1 MKKGFTIQLNAENR
15 QRPRHTTQQ
24 QMIISYT
31 MGGGDD
37 KDLINA
43 ECRAS
48 FHTMKQGNKNRN
60 KSTMKS
66 LTPLL

>member
-1 MKKGFTIQLNAENR
+1 MKKGFTIQLNAEN
-15 QRPRHTTQQ
+15 RPRHTTQQ

-31 MGGGDD
+31 MGGKGGKGGGD

-48 FHTMKQGNKNRN
+48 LDTMKQGIRTEIKAQ
-60 KSTMKS
+60 
-66 LTPLL
+66 